1 MKRLYTTGIKASV
14 MLIIAIGVAA
24 MNWTR
29 ESRRAIALTD
39 NGQSLAAQE
48 EKPFDQKQTLAELR
62 KKIAGQEDK
71 PSGEVFKNIQVPLFQ
86 KLPAKYFLG
95 AMEFLFS
102 KSIGVDCRHCHVVEQ
117 WEKEDKPTK
126 QIGREMYA
134 LMLSIDDNL
143 KKIGNLKSANPAVTC
158 YTCHRGQSKPEIELP
173 EIKKK
178 Q

>member
-1 MKRLYTTGIKASV
+1 MRRRPTIGCL
-14 MLIIAIGVAA
+14 MLAA
-24 MNWTR
+24 ALVVTAVNWTP
-29 ESRRAIALTD
+29 EPCRAIALTD

-48 EKPFDQKQTLAELR
+48 EKPFDQKQTVAELR

-95 AMEFLFS
+95 AMEFLFG

-134 LMLSIDDNL
+134 LMLSIYLPIDPARAPAPIYHPSGYRFIPCNR
-143 KKIGNLKSANPAVTC
+143 SAA
-158 YTCHRGQSKPEIELP
+158 
-173 EIKKK
+173 
-178 Q
+178 

>member
-1 MKRLYTTGIKASV
+1 
-14 MLIIAIGVAA
+14 
-24 MNWTR
+24 
-29 ESRRAIALTD
+29 
-39 NGQSLAAQE
+39 
-48 EKPFDQKQTLAELR
+48 LR

-71 PSGEVFKNIQVPLFQ
+71 PSREVFKNIQVPLFQ

-102 KSIGVDCRHCHVVEQ
+102 KSIGVDCRHCHVAGQ

-134 LMLSIDDNL
+134 LMLSIDEDL
-143 KKIGNLKSANPAVTC
+143 KKIGNLKSANPVVTC

-173 EIKKK
+173 EI
-178 Q
+178 